1 MKTIRKTILIL
12 TGILLLAFVSSCTEY
27 DYDIYATITGKV
39 LDADTM
45 QPIENVNVYITPTS
59 NNYMTLSDGCFEFAE
74 LDAAQYTITV
84 QKSGYSGYAV
94 IISKYLLPPFIFV
107 YKLDDRI
114 PK

>member
-84 QKSGYSGYAV
+84 QKSGYSTNRKSVNALAGETTDV
-94 IISKYLLPPFIFV
+94 TITMEK
-107 YKLDDRI
+107 KE
-114 PK
+114 

>member
-84 QKSGYSGYAV
+84 QKSGYSTNRKSVNALAGETTDV
-94 IISKYLLPPFIFV
+94 TITMSKQQ
-107 YKLDDRI
+107 
-114 PK
+114 